1 LEEKRRWGPESL
13 GQLLQASCPNPVG
26 PVLVLLYLLEA
37 HAERMGKLSLADA
50 QRFALHTYPAADI
63 LIDPVWGS
71 LAHET
76 SESPLHLIYQ
86 GCA

>member
-1 LEEKRRWGPESL
+1 L

-50 QRFALHTYPAADI
+50 QRFALHAYPAAA
-63 LIDPVWGS
+63 G
-71 LAHET
+71 
-76 SESPLHLIYQ
+76 
-86 GCA
+86 